1 MAIGN
6 HPQAL
11 SELQQSVRAPS
22 LKWMAY
28 LKGVAKVIKIELD
41 VHVHV
46 HSSGFALTPIGE
58 ATGID
63 EFSRTRKSF

>member
-6 HPQAL
+6 YRRAL

-41 VHVHV
+41 VH
-46 HSSGFALTPIGE
+46 SSGFALTPIGE

-63 EFSRTRKSF
+63 GFSRPRESF

>member
-6 HPQAL
+6 HRQAL

-28 LKGVAKVIKIELD
+28 LKRVAKVIKIELD
-41 VHVHV
+41 V

-63 EFSRTRKSF
+63 GFSRPRESF